1 MSLLEFGVGSQQTI
15 EIGMTGIPPQGK
27 RADGRSGVQI
37 MEPGIFVR
45 DAGKRDSGGFE
56 GQRREGEGFAKRAP
70 KALENPSRPRGR
82 FFGLP
87 WLVTASLS
95 DWLGDALDQCV
106 GRALS
111 SLDVLHSL
119 RFSPG
124 LDVQGRS
131 LVRTVESIPRPR
143 FIDGAGLPRI
153 LRGIGFHLAA
163 WSSRLR
169 FHLVLDEHRVFLG
182 NLVLLRSSV
191 LFGSFDRRLGLT
203 DSVPDDQSRTRRS
216 GLVGGL

>member
-1 MSLLEFGVGSQQTI
+1 MSLLEFGTGSQQTI
-15 EIGMTGIPPQGK
+15 EIGVTGIPPQGK

-95 DWLGDALDQCV
+95 DWLGDALDQSV

-119 RFSPG
+119 RFNPR
-124 LDVQGRS
+124 LNVQGRS
-131 LVRTVESIPRPR
+131 LVGTVESIPRSSV
-143 FIDGAGLPRI
+143 INGAILPRI
-153 LRGIGFHLAA
+153 LRGIGYHLAA
-163 WSSRLR
+163 WASRFCLD
-169 FHLVLDEHRVFLG
+169 LVLDEHRVCLG
-182 NLVLLRSSV
+182 NLVLRRSSV
-191 LFGSFDRRLGLT
+191 LVGGFDRRLGLT
-203 DSVPDDQSRTRRS
+203 DSVPDGRSRPWGCRRA
-216 GLVGGL
+216 GGL